1 VRECDQ
7 IKAVL
12 LSSENGSVAQ
22 ISQAIRKPES
32 TITRYLL
39 DLKNSQK
46 LVPKKGDSR
55 SHLNLRQSEELIQ
68 HLADVTY
75 VHTHQITMQ
84 FNIVFQK

>member
-1 VRECDQ
+1 MRECDR

-46 LVPKKGDSR
+46 LASEKGGFR
-55 SHLNLRQSEELIQ
+55 SHL
-68 HLADVTY
+68 T
-75 VHTHQITMQ
+75 
-84 FNIVFQK
+84 